1 MDTKL
6 TLKLNQEV
14 IEKAKEYAKSKNT
27 SLSKLIENILS
38 RMTATDDFT
47 PKITP
52 LVDNLSGIIDA
63 DKINDD
69 DYRSYLEEKYK

>member
-1 MDTKL
+1 M